1 MKYTLTSLIA
11 YLSAN
16 EVNAQWGYDA
26 FYSGYWDYYYYY
38 EIKWAKC
45 HYYEDYYDW
54 YKPRFMVELSQIG
67 PDNDPE

>member
-38 EIKWAKC
+38 EIK
-45 HYYEDYYDW
+45 
-54 YKPRFMVELSQIG
+54 
-67 PDNDPE
+67 

>member
-16 EVNAQWGYDA
+16 EVNAQWGYNG
-26 FYSGYWDYYYYY
+26 FYSGYD
-38 EIKWAKC
+38 IKWAKC
-45 HYYEDYYDW
+45 HYAEDYYDW